1 MVKMVN
7 QNTIND
13 MTLVNAKSQA
23 KMTQL
28 IQKIGKG
35 KRRVKVTL
43 SKSTRSYLIKM
54 LEEMKKQMA
63 VYEKQLPNLFQFF
76 NYLEKEAR
84 IVKQNKKQKTKDIV
98 LSYEELDFLKI
109 QIKETIKGID
119 NLKSSLKW
127 YNLVKK
133 GLYKTLKKQNELV
146 LEELGKTSVN
156 K

>member
-84 IVKQNKKQKTKDIV
+84 IVKQNKKQKI
-98 LSYEELDFLKI
+98 LYYRM
-109 QIKETIKGID
+109 
-119 NLKSSLKW
+119 KS
-127 YNLVKK
+127 
-133 GLYKTLKKQNELV
+133 
-146 LEELGKTSVN
+146 
-156 K
+156 

>member
-1 MVKMVN
+1 
-7 QNTIND
+7 
-13 MTLVNAKSQA
+13 
-23 KMTQL
+23 
-28 IQKIGKG
+28 
-35 KRRVKVTL
+35 
-43 SKSTRSYLIKM
+43 M
-54 LEEMKKQMA
+54 LEEMKKQMSI
-63 VYEKQLPNLFQFF
+63 YEKQLPNLFQFF

-133 GLYKTLKKQNELV
+133 GLYKTLKKQNEIT

>member
-43 SKSTRSYLIKM
+43 SKSTRSYLTKM

-76 NYLEKEAR
+76 NYLEKEVR

-127 YNLVKK
+127 YNLIKK
-133 GLYKTLKKQNELV
+133 GLYKTLKKQNEIT

>member
-133 GLYKTLKKQNELV
+133 GLYKTLKKQNEIT
-146 LEELGKTSVN
+146 LEELGKTSVRI
-156 K
+156 

>member
-7 QNTIND
+7 QNTINN

-133 GLYKTLKKQNELV
+133 GLYKTLKKQNEIT

>member
-7 QNTIND
+7 QKTIND

-133 GLYKTLKKQNELV
+133 GLYKTLKKQNEIT

>member
-76 NYLEKEAR
+76 NYLEKEVR

-127 YNLVKK
+127 YNLIKK
-133 GLYKTLKKQNELV
+133 GLYKTLKKQNEIT

>member
-1 MVKMVN
+1 
-7 QNTIND
+7 
-13 MTLVNAKSQA
+13 
-23 KMTQL
+23 
-28 IQKIGKG
+28 
-35 KRRVKVTL
+35 
-43 SKSTRSYLIKM
+43 
-54 LEEMKKQMA
+54 MA

-133 GLYKTLKKQNELV
+133 GLYKTLKKQNEIT

>member
-98 LSYEELDFLKI
+98 LSYEELDFLKL
-109 QIKETIKGID
+109 QINETIKEIA

-133 GLYKTLKKQNELV
+133 GLYKTLKKQNEIT

>member
-63 VYEKQLPNLFQFF
+63 VYEKQLPNLLQFF

-133 GLYKTLKKQNELV
+133 GLYKTLKKQNEIT

>member
-109 QIKETIKGID
+109 KIKETIKGID

-133 GLYKTLKKQNELV
+133 GLYKTLKKQNEIT

>member
-28 IQKIGKG
+28 MQKIGKG

-133 GLYKTLKKQNELV
+133 GLYKTLKKQNEIT

>member
-1 MVKMVN
+1 MVKMVGS
-7 QNTIND
+7 NTVND

-23 KMTQL
+23 KMTEL
-28 IQKIGKG
+28 MQKIGKG

-43 SKSTRSYLIKM
+43 SKSTRSYLTKM
-54 LEEMKKQMA
+54 LEEMKKQMSI
-63 VYEKQLPNLFQFF
+63 YEKQLPNLFQFF
-76 NYLEKEAR
+76 NYLEKEVR
-84 IVKQNKKQKTKDIV
+84 IVKQNKKQKTKDII

-127 YNLVKK
+127 YNLIKK
-133 GLYKTLKKQNELV
+133 GLYKTLRKQNELI

>member
-133 GLYKTLKKQNELV
+133 GLYKTLKKQNEIT

>member
-43 SKSTRSYLIKM
+43 SKSTRSYLTKM

-133 GLYKTLKKQNELV
+133 GLYKTLKKQNEIT

>member
-1 MVKMVN
+1 M
-7 QNTIND
+7 I
-13 MTLVNAKSQA
+13 
-23 KMTQL
+23 
-28 IQKIGKG
+28 
-35 KRRVKVTL
+35 
-43 SKSTRSYLIKM
+43 
-54 LEEMKKQMA
+54 
-63 VYEKQLPNLFQFF
+63 
-76 NYLEKEAR
+76 
-84 IVKQNKKQKTKDIV
+84 KQKTKDIV

-133 GLYKTLKKQNELV
+133 GLYKTLKKQNEIT

>member
-76 NYLEKEAR
+76 NYLEKEVR

-133 GLYKTLKKQNELV
+133 GLYKTLKKQNEIT

>member
-1 MVKMVN
+1 MVKMVGS
-7 QNTIND
+7 NTVND

-28 IQKIGKG
+28 MQKIGKG

-43 SKSTRSYLIKM
+43 SKSTRSYLTKM
-54 LEEMKKQMA
+54 LEEMKKQMSI
-63 VYEKQLPNLFQFF
+63 YEKQLPNLFQFF
-76 NYLEKEAR
+76 NYLEKEVR
-84 IVKQNKKQKTKDIV
+84 IVKQNKKQKTKDII

-127 YNLVKK
+127 YNLIKK
-133 GLYKTLKKQNELV
+133 GLYKTLRKQNELI

>member
-1 MVKMVN
+1 MVN

-133 GLYKTLKKQNELV
+133 GLYKTLKKQNEIT

>member
-54 LEEMKKQMA
+54 LE
-63 VYEKQLPNLFQFF
+63 V
-76 NYLEKEAR
+76 
-84 IVKQNKKQKTKDIV
+84 
-98 LSYEELDFLKI
+98 
-109 QIKETIKGID
+109 
-119 NLKSSLKW
+119 
-127 YNLVKK
+127 
-133 GLYKTLKKQNELV
+133 
-146 LEELGKTSVN
+146 
-156 K
+156 

>member
-1 MVKMVN
+1 MIKMVN

-133 GLYKTLKKQNELV
+133 GLYKTLKKQNEIT

>member
-63 VYEKQLPNLFQFF
+63 IYEKQLPNLFQFF

-133 GLYKTLKKQNELV
+133 GLYKTLKKQNEIT

>member
-54 LEEMKKQMA
+54 LEEMKKNDFKPTVRSADYEMSEDEIEEIKRIEEEQQA
-63 VYEKQLPNLFQFF
+63 EQEKYEDAVNLYFKEIAKLLDVYEK
-76 NYLEKEAR
+76 EM
-84 IVKQNKKQKTKDIV
+84 IVEFYRLSQENQDKVRRYIYSLRSNENK
-98 LSYEELDFLKI
+98 
-109 QIKETIKGID
+109 
-119 NLKSSLKW
+119 
-127 YNLVKK
+127 
-133 GLYKTLKKQNELV
+133 
-146 LEELGKTSVN
+146 
-156 K
+156 

>member
-98 LSYEELDFLKI
+98 WSYEELDFLKI

-133 GLYKTLKKQNELV
+133 GLYKTLKKQNEIT

>member
-7 QNTIND
+7 QNKIND

-133 GLYKTLKKQNELV
+133 GLYKTLKKQNEIT

>member
-43 SKSTRSYLIKM
+43 SKSTRSYLTKM

-76 NYLEKEAR
+76 NYLEKEVR

-133 GLYKTLKKQNELV
+133 GLYKTLKKQNEIT

>member
-133 GLYKTLKKQNELV
+133 GLYKTLKKEISP
-146 LEELGKTSVN
+146 E
-156 K
+156 

>member
-23 KMTQL
+23 KMTQF

-133 GLYKTLKKQNELV
+133 GLYKTLKKQNEIT

>member
-98 LSYEELDFLKI
+98 LSYEELDFLKT

-133 GLYKTLKKQNELV
+133 GLYKTLKKQNEIT